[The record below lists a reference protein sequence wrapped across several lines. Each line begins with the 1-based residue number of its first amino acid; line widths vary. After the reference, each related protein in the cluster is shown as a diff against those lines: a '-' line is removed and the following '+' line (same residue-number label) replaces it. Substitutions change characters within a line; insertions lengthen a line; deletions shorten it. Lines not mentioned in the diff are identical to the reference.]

1 MRCGRRSQHRAA
13 AALAVAATD
22 DVVAATDVVA
32 AAGHGLIKQPLF
44 GLWDIFRRRDRIV
57 RDSVTR
63 WSKQAPSALLE
74 IRRRNQ
80 HRAAATLAVAATD
93 DVVAATDVV
102 AAAGHGLIKQPLFG
116 L

>member
-57 RDSVTR
+57 RDSITR

-74 IRRRNQ
+74 IRTQQTLHQAVPENQ
-80 HRAAATLAVAATD
+80 YYYIKSTTNNDPAL
-93 DVVAATDVV
+93 
-102 AAAGHGLIKQPLFG
+102 HGIDG
-116 L
+116 LV

>member
-44 GLWDIFRRRDRIV
+44 GL
-57 RDSVTR
+57 
-63 WSKQAPSALLE
+63 
-74 IRRRNQ
+74 
-80 HRAAATLAVAATD
+80 
-93 DVVAATDVV
+93 
-102 AAAGHGLIKQPLFG
+102 
-116 L
+116 